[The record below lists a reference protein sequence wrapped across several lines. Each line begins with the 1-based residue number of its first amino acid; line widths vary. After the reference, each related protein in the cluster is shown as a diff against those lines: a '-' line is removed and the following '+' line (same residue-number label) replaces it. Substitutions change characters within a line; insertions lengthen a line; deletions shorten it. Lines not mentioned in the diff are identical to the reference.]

1 MAADV
6 PVAATI
12 SSEFGTVT
20 LPADGQVLFG
30 RAADTHVRIG
40 AAPIYD
46 HIVPRHAGRVFAL
59 DDRVLVE
66 NLDDALALDLRV
78 DGRALISVPPGDVHS
93 PRDST
98 FDIIVTGGITTYE
111 LAVRVNVEG
120 VHPRHLPATAGE
132 AELDPPTGAVP
143 TLTARQRQ
151 ILDAYVRPLR
161 NGGLVASH
169 QQVAEQLGVSRSL
182 VRVECERIWSAL
194 FLAGVP
200 MRDLGDARD
209 EIVDAWSRHRI

>member
-1 MAADV
+1 V
-6 PVAATI
+6 
-12 SSEFGTVT
+12 
-20 LPADGQVLFG
+20 LPADGQVVFG
-30 RAADTHVRIG
+30 RGSDAHVRIG

-46 HIVPRHAGRVFAL
+46 DIVPRQAGRLFSL
-59 DDRVLVE
+59 HDRVLVE
-66 NLDDALALDLRV
+66 NLDDALAFDLRV

-98 FDIIVTGGITTYE
+98 FDIVVTGGVTTYE

-120 VHPRHLPATAGE
+120 VRPRHVAPDASPD
-132 AELDPPTGAVP
+132 ELDPPTGAVP
-143 TLTARQRQ
+143 SLTDRQRQ

-161 NGGLVASH
+161 SGGLVSSH
-169 QQVAEQLGVSRSL
+169 QQVAEQLNVSRSL

-200 MRDLGDARD
+200 MRNLGDARD
-209 EIVDAWSRHRI
+209 EIVDAWTRHRI